1 MAYGADGKAHYISR
15 SWDMLT
21 RDKGW
26 IKVILLLALASFVPF
41 VGLIGLVG
49 YGLEWARLTAWGI
62 DSSPKQRGVRIG
74 ECLASGWR
82 ALVVTFVW
90 MFVWM
95 LAAGIV
101 NSIADVLLPDA
112 LASLIGSL
120 LVLAQLFYIL
130 VVYVAVLRAAIYTK
144 ISAGLNPSRV
154 LEMVKRAPGDLFF
167 FVLIPIVGGLIV
179 SAIWIFFMLLGGVS
193 VLPEIIKMARAAT
206 GSFDDAMFIRHL
218 TAMLRIVMPIAAIA
232 GYLSAVVNAATSLL
246 SYNAVG
252 LWMRQFDVARWG
264 GPSDPLP
271 QAASLP
277 TSTVPPTTPGA
288 GGGYPAQ
295 QPPVTYAPPANQTY
309 QAPAEQ
315 PYQQTTS
322 QPYQAP
328 AAQPYQ
334 APAGQACQ
342 QTTAPATV
350 PVPSPQDPEASMPA
364 SAQMGAAPAQVP
376 MPTQAPAPTVAS
388 TNVTPVP
395 TAAPETESQ
404 PSGEVIVPLVRPR
417 AEEGTGA
424 SESSPTDN
432 PTNPSQQ

>member
-1 MAYGADGKAHYISR
+1 MAYVADGKPHYISR

-62 DSSPKQRGVRIG
+62 DSSPKQHGVRIG

-95 LAAGIV
+95 LAVGIM

-154 LEMVKRAPGDLFF
+154 FEMVKRAPGDLFF

-218 TAMLRIVMPIAAIA
+218 TAMLRVVMPIAAIA
-232 GYLSAVVNAATSLL
+232 GYLSSVVNAATSLL

-295 QPPVTYAPPANQTY
+295 QPPVTYAPPANQSY
-309 QAPAEQ
+309 QAPAAQ

-328 AAQPYQ
+328 AAQTYQ

-342 QTTAPATV
+342 QTTAPATG

-376 MPTQAPAPTVAS
+376 MPTQAPAPAVAS
-388 TNVTPVP
+388 TSVTPVP
-395 TAAPETESQ
+395 TTAPETEAQ
-404 PSGEVIVPLVRPR
+404 PSDEVIVPLVRPR
-417 AEEGTGA
+417 GEEGTAG

>member
-1 MAYGADGKAHYISR
+1 MAYGADGKPHYVSR

-95 LAAGIV
+95 LAVGIV

-232 GYLSAVVNAATSLL
+232 GYLSSVVNAATSLL

-288 GGGYPAQ
+288 GGGCPAQ
-295 QPPVTYAPPANQTY
+295 QPPVTYAPPANQSY
-309 QAPAEQ
+309 QAPAAQ

-388 TNVTPVP
+388 TNVTPAP
-395 TAAPETESQ
+395 TTAPETEAQ
-404 PSGEVIVPLVRPR
+404 PSDEVIVPLVRPR
-417 AEEGTGA
+417 AEEGTGT

-432 PTNPSQQ
+432 PTNSSQQ

>member
-1 MAYGADGKAHYISR
+1 MAYVADGKPHYISR

-62 DSSPKQRGVRIG
+62 DSSPKQHGVRIG

-95 LAAGIV
+95 LAVGIV

-130 VVYVAVLRAAIYTK
+130 VVYVAVLRSAIYTK

-154 LEMVKRAPGDLFF
+154 FEMVKRAPGDLFF

-218 TAMLRIVMPIAAIA
+218 TAMLRVVMPIAAIA
-232 GYLSAVVNAATSLL
+232 GYLSSVVNAATSLL

-295 QPPVTYAPPANQTY
+295 QPPVTYAPPANQSY
-309 QAPAEQ
+309 QASAAQ

-328 AAQPYQ
+328 AAQTYQ

-342 QTTAPATV
+342 QTTAPATG

-364 SAQMGAAPAQVP
+364 SAQMGAAPVQVP
-376 MPTQAPAPTVAS
+376 MPTQAPAPAVAS
-388 TNVTPVP
+388 TSVTPVP
-395 TAAPETESQ
+395 TTAPETEAQ
-404 PSGEVIVPLVRPR
+404 PSDEVIVPLVRPR
-417 AEEGTGA
+417 GEEGTGG

>member
-1 MAYGADGKAHYISR
+1 MAYVADGKPHYISR

-62 DSSPKQRGVRIG
+62 DSSPKQHGVRIG

-95 LAAGIV
+95 LAVGIV

-154 LEMVKRAPGDLFF
+154 FEMVKRAPGDLFF

-218 TAMLRIVMPIAAIA
+218 TAMLRVVMPIAAIA
-232 GYLSAVVNAATSLL
+232 GYLSSVVNAATSLL

-295 QPPVTYAPPANQTY
+295 QPPVTYAPPANQSY
-309 QAPAEQ
+309 QAPAVSPDDE
-315 PYQQTTS
+315 
-322 QPYQAP
+322 P
-328 AAQPYQ
+328 AIPGTGG
-334 APAGQACQ
+334 PNVSGAGGA
-342 QTTAPATV
+342 
-350 PVPSPQDPEASMPA
+350 DMPA
-364 SAQMGAAPAQVP
+364 DDGSRDRSRAIATGPRGVNARLRPDGSRSGSGSHAHPGAGSRRRFDERDACPDHSAGDGG
-376 MPTQAPAPTVAS
+376 S
-388 TNVTPVP
+388 
-395 TAAPETESQ
+395 
-404 PSGEVIVPLVRPR
+404 
-417 AEEGTGA
+417 AE
-424 SESSPTDN
+424 
-432 PTNPSQQ
+432 

>member
-1 MAYGADGKAHYISR
+1 MAYVADGKPHYISR

-112 LASLIGSL
+112 LANLIGSL

-232 GYLSAVVNAATSLL
+232 GYLSSVVNAATSLL

-271 QAASLP
+271 PAASLP

-295 QPPVTYAPPANQTY
+295 QPPVTYAPPANQSY
-309 QAPAEQ
+309 QAPTAQ

-328 AAQPYQ
+328 AAQTYQ
-334 APAGQACQ
+334 APAGQAGQ

-395 TAAPETESQ
+395 TAAPETGAQ
-404 PSGEVIVPLVRPR
+404 PSDEVIVPLVRPR
-417 AEEGTGA
+417 AEEGTGD
-424 SESSPTDN
+424 SESSPTEN

>member
-1 MAYGADGKAHYISR
+1 MAYGADGKPHYISR

-112 LASLIGSL
+112 LANLIGSL

-232 GYLSAVVNAATSLL
+232 GYLSSVVNAATSLL

-295 QPPVTYAPPANQTY
+295 QPPVTYAPPANQSY
-309 QAPAEQ
+309 QAPAAQ

-328 AAQPYQ
+328 ATQPYQ
-334 APAGQACQ
+334 APAGQAGQ
-342 QTTAPATV
+342 QTTAPATA

-388 TNVTPVP
+388 TNVTPAP
-395 TAAPETESQ
+395 IAAPETEAQ
-404 PSGEVIVPLVRPR
+404 PSDEVIVPLVRPR

>member
-1 MAYGADGKAHYISR
+1 MAYGADGKPHYISR

-95 LAAGIV
+95 LATGIV

-112 LASLIGSL
+112 LANLIGSL

-232 GYLSAVVNAATSLL
+232 GYLSSVVNAATSLL

-295 QPPVTYAPPANQTY
+295 QPPVTYAPPANQSY
-309 QAPAEQ
+309 QAPVAQ
-315 PYQQTTS
+315 PYQQTAS

-328 AAQPYQ
+328 AAQTYQ
-334 APAGQACQ
+334 APAGQAGQ

-376 MPTQAPAPTVAS
+376 MPTQAPASTVAS
-388 TNVTPVP
+388 TNVTPAP
-395 TAAPETESQ
+395 IAAPETEAQ
-404 PSGEVIVPLVRPR
+404 PSDEVIVPLVRPR
-417 AEEGTGA
+417 AEEGTVA

>member
-1 MAYGADGKAHYISR
+1 MAYGADGKPHYVSR

-95 LAAGIV
+95 LAVGIV

-232 GYLSAVVNAATSLL
+232 GYLSSVVNAATSLL

-295 QPPVTYAPPANQTY
+295 QPPVTYAPPANQSY
-309 QAPAEQ
+309 QAPAAQ

-364 SAQMGAAPAQVP
+364 SAQMGAAPAQGP

-388 TNVTPVP
+388 TNVTPAP
-395 TAAPETESQ
+395 TAAPETEAQ
-404 PSGEVIVPLVRPR
+404 PSDEVIVPLVRPR
-417 AEEGTGA
+417 AEKGTGA

-432 PTNPSQQ
+432 PTNSSQQ

>member
-1 MAYGADGKAHYISR
+1 
-15 SWDMLT
+15 
-21 RDKGW
+21 
-26 IKVILLLALASFVPF
+26 
-41 VGLIGLVG
+41 
-49 YGLEWARLTAWGI
+49 
-62 DSSPKQRGVRIG
+62 
-74 ECLASGWR
+74 
-82 ALVVTFVW
+82 
-90 MFVWM
+90 M
-95 LAAGIV
+95 LAVGIV

-120 LVLAQLFYIL
+120 LVLAQLFYII

-154 LEMVKRAPGDLFF
+154 FEMVKRAPGDLFF

-218 TAMLRIVMPIAAIA
+218 TAMLRVVMPIAAIA
-232 GYLSAVVNAATSLL
+232 GYLSSVVNAATSLL

-295 QPPVTYAPPANQTY
+295 QPPVTYAPPANQSY
-309 QAPAEQ
+309 QAPAAQ

-328 AAQPYQ
+328 AAQTYQ
-334 APAGQACQ
+334 APTGQACQ

-376 MPTQAPAPTVAS
+376 MPTQAPAPAVAS
-388 TNVTPVP
+388 TNVTPAP
-395 TAAPETESQ
+395 TAAPETEAQ
-404 PSGEVIVPLVRPR
+404 PSDEVIVPLVRPR
-417 AEEGTGA
+417 AEEGTGG

-432 PTNPSQQ
+432 PTNSSQQ

>member
-1 MAYGADGKAHYISR
+1 MAYVADGKPHYISR

-112 LASLIGSL
+112 LANLIGSL
-120 LVLAQLFYIL
+120 LVLAQIFYIL

-167 FVLIPIVGGLIV
+167 FVLILIVGGLIV
-179 SAIWIFFMLLGGVS
+179 SAIWVFFMLLGGVS
-193 VLPEIIKMARAAT
+193 VLPEIIKMARVAM
-206 GSFDDAMFIRHL
+206 GGFDDAMFIRHL
-218 TAMLRIVMPIAAIA
+218 TAMLRIVMPVAAIA
-232 GYLSAVVNAATSLL
+232 GYLSSVVYAATSLL
-246 SYNAVG
+246 TYNAVG

-288 GGGYPAQ
+288 GGGYPTQ

-309 QAPAEQ
+309 QAPAAQ

-322 QPYQAP
+322 QPYQV
-328 AAQPYQ
+328 
-334 APAGQACQ
+334 PAGQAYQ
-342 QTTAPATV
+342 QTAAPATV

-388 TNVTPVP
+388 TSVTPAP
-395 TAAPETESQ
+395 ASAPETEAQ
-404 PSGEVIVPLVRPR
+404 PSEDVIVPLVRPR

>member
-1 MAYGADGKAHYISR
+1 MAYVADGKPHYISR

-95 LAAGIV
+95 LAVGIV

-144 ISAGLNPSRV
+144 IYAGLNPSRV
-154 LEMVKRAPGDLFF
+154 FEMVKRAPGDLFF

-232 GYLSAVVNAATSLL
+232 GYLSSVVNAATSLL

-288 GGGYPAQ
+288 GGGYPTQ
-295 QPPVTYAPPANQTY
+295 QPPVTYALPANQSY
-309 QAPAEQ
+309 QAPAAQ

-322 QPYQAP
+322 
-328 AAQPYQ
+328 QPYQ

-364 SAQMGAAPAQVP
+364 SAQMGAGPAQVP
-376 MPTQAPAPTVAS
+376 MLTQAPAPTVAS
-388 TNVTPVP
+388 TSVTPVP
-395 TAAPETESQ
+395 TAAPETEAQ
-404 PSGEVIVPLVRPR
+404 PSDEVIVPLVRPR
-417 AEEGTGA
+417 AEEGTGP

-432 PTNPSQQ
+432 PNNPSQQ

>member
-1 MAYGADGKAHYISR
+1 MAYVADGKPHYISR

-120 LVLAQLFYIL
+120 LVLAQIFYIL

-167 FVLIPIVGGLIV
+167 FVLILIVGGLIV
-179 SAIWIFFMLLGGVS
+179 SAIWVFLMLLGGVS
-193 VLPEIIKMARAAT
+193 VLPEIIKMARVAM
-206 GSFDDAMFIRHL
+206 GGFDDAMFIRHL

-232 GYLSAVVNAATSLL
+232 GYLSSVVYAATSLL
-246 SYNAVG
+246 TYNSVG

-277 TSTVPPTTPGA
+277 TSPVLPTTPGA

-309 QAPAEQ
+309 QAPAAQ

-328 AAQPYQ
+328 T
-334 APAGQACQ
+334 GQAYQ
-342 QTTAPATV
+342 QTAAPATV

-388 TNVTPVP
+388 TNVTPAP
-395 TAAPETESQ
+395 AAAPETEAQ
-404 PSGEVIVPLVRPR
+404 PSEDVIVPLVRPR

-432 PTNPSQQ
+432 PSNTSQQ

>member
-1 MAYGADGKAHYISR
+1 MAYGADGKPHYISR

-95 LAAGIV
+95 LATGIV
-101 NSIADVLLPDA
+101 SSIADVLLPDA

-295 QPPVTYAPPANQTY
+295 QPPVTYAPPANQ
-309 QAPAEQ
+309 
-315 PYQQTTS
+315 S
-322 QPYQAP
+322 YQAP
-328 AAQPYQ
+328 AAQPYQQATSQPYQ

-376 MPTQAPAPTVAS
+376 MPTQAPASAVAS
-388 TNVTPVP
+388 TNMTPAP
-395 TAAPETESQ
+395 TAAPETEAQ
-404 PSGEVIVPLVRPR
+404 PSDEVIVPLVRPR
-417 AEEGTGA
+417 AGEEAGG
-424 SESSPTDN
+424 SESSPTDS

>member
-1 MAYGADGKAHYISR
+1 MAYVADGKPHYISR

-95 LAAGIV
+95 LAVGIV
-101 NSIADVLLPDA
+101 NSIADALLPDA

-271 QAASLP
+271 QTASLP

-288 GGGYPAQ
+288 GGYPAQ
-295 QPPVTYAPPANQTY
+295 QPPVTYAPPANQ
-309 QAPAEQ
+309 
-315 PYQQTTS
+315 S
-322 QPYQAP
+322 YQAP
-328 AAQPYQ
+328 AAQPNQQTTSQPHQAPAAQSYQ

-350 PVPSPQDPEASMPA
+350 PMPSPQDPEASMPA
-364 SAQMGAAPAQVP
+364 SAQIGAAPAQVP
-376 MPTQAPAPTVAS
+376 MPTQVPAPIAAS
-388 TNVTPVP
+388 TNVTSAP
-395 TAAPETESQ
+395 TTAPETEAQS
-404 PSGEVIVPLVRPR
+404 SDEVIVPLVRPR

-424 SESSPTDN
+424 SESSSTDN

>member
-1 MAYGADGKAHYISR
+1 MAYGADGKPHYISR

-95 LAAGIV
+95 LATGIV

-218 TAMLRIVMPIAAIA
+218 TATLRIVMPIAAIA
-232 GYLSAVVNAATSLL
+232 GYLSSVVNAATSLL

-271 QAASLP
+271 QVASLP

-288 GGGYPAQ
+288 GGGYPTQ

-309 QAPAEQ
+309 QAPAAQ

-328 AAQPYQ
+328 AAQTYQ
-334 APAGQACQ
+334 APAGQAGQ
-342 QTTAPATV
+342 QTTAPTTV
-350 PVPSPQDPEASMPA
+350 PVPSPQDSEASMPA
-364 SAQMGAAPAQVP
+364 SAQMGAAPTQVP
-376 MPTQAPAPTVAS
+376 MPTQVPAPTVAS
-388 TNVTPVP
+388 TNATPVP
-395 TAAPETESQ
+395 TAAPETEAQS
-404 PSGEVIVPLVRPR
+404 SDEVIVPLVRPR
-417 AEEGTGA
+417 TEEGTGA

>member
-1 MAYGADGKAHYISR
+1 MAYGADGKPHYISR

-26 IKVILLLALASFVPF
+26 IKVILLLAIASFVPF

-112 LASLIGSL
+112 LANLIGSL

-179 SAIWIFFMLLGGVS
+179 SAIWIIFMLLGGVS

-218 TAMLRIVMPIAAIA
+218 TAVLRIVMPIAAIA

-271 QAASLP
+271 PAASLP

-295 QPPVTYAPPANQTY
+295 QPPVTYAPPANQSY
-309 QAPAEQ
+309 QAPAAQ

-328 AAQPYQ
+328 AAQTYQ
-334 APAGQACQ
+334 APAGQAGQ

-364 SAQMGAAPAQVP
+364 SAQMGATPAQVP

-388 TNVTPVP
+388 TNVTPAP
-395 TAAPETESQ
+395 TAAPETEAQ
-404 PSGEVIVPLVRPR
+404 PSDEVIVSLVRPR

-424 SESSPTDN
+424 SESSPTEN

>member
-1 MAYGADGKAHYISR
+1 MAYGADGKPHYISR

-41 VGLIGLVG
+41 MGLIGLVG

-95 LAAGIV
+95 LAVGIV

-309 QAPAEQ
+309 QAPAAQ
-315 PYQQTTS
+315 PYQQATS

-328 AAQPYQ
+328 ATQPYQ

-350 PVPSPQDPEASMPA
+350 AVPSPQDPEASMPA

-376 MPTQAPAPTVAS
+376 MPTQAPAPTAAS

-395 TAAPETESQ
+395 TAAPETEAQ
-404 PSGEVIVPLVRPR
+404 PSDEVIVPLVRPR

-432 PTNPSQQ
+432 PTNPSQ

>member
-1 MAYGADGKAHYISR
+1 MAYVADGKPHYISR

-112 LASLIGSL
+112 LANLIGSL
-120 LVLAQLFYIL
+120 LVLAQVFYIL

-167 FVLIPIVGGLIV
+167 FVLILIVGGLIV
-179 SAIWIFFMLLGGVS
+179 SAIWVFFMLLGGVS
-193 VLPEIIKMARAAT
+193 VLPEIIKMARVAM

-218 TAMLRIVMPIAAIA
+218 TAMLRIVMPVAAIA
-232 GYLSAVVNAATSLL
+232 GYLSSVVYAATSLL
-246 SYNAVG
+246 TYNSVG

-288 GGGYPAQ
+288 GGGYPTQ

-309 QAPAEQ
+309 QAPAAQ

-322 QPYQAP
+322 HPCQP
-328 AAQPYQ
+328 
-334 APAGQACQ
+334 PAGQAYQ
-342 QTTAPATV
+342 QTAAPATV
-350 PVPSPQDPEASMPA
+350 AVPSPQDPEASIPA

-376 MPTQAPAPTVAS
+376 MPTQAPASTVAS
-388 TNVTPVP
+388 TNVTPAP
-395 TAAPETESQ
+395 AAAPETEAQ
-404 PSGEVIVPLVRPR
+404 PSDEVIVPLVRPR
-417 AEEGTGA
+417 AEEGTGG
-424 SESSPTDN
+424 SESSPADN
-432 PTNPSQQ
+432 PTNPS

>member
-1 MAYGADGKAHYISR
+1 MAYGADGKPHYISR

-95 LAAGIV
+95 LATGIV

-206 GSFDDAMFIRHL
+206 GSFDDAVFIRHL
-218 TAMLRIVMPIAAIA
+218 TAMLRIVMPIAVIA

-271 QAASLP
+271 QAVSLP

-295 QPPVTYAPPANQTY
+295 QPPVTYAPPANQ
-309 QAPAEQ
+309 
-315 PYQQTTS
+315 S
-322 QPYQAP
+322 YQAP

-334 APAGQACQ
+334 QATSQPYQAPAGQAGQ

-376 MPTQAPAPTVAS
+376 MPTQAPAPTAAS

-395 TAAPETESQ
+395 AAAPETEAQ
-404 PSGEVIVPLVRPR
+404 PSDEVIVPLVRPR

>member
-1 MAYGADGKAHYISR
+1 MAYGADGKPHYISR

-179 SAIWIFFMLLGGVS
+179 SAIWIFFILLGGVS

-295 QPPVTYAPPANQTY
+295 QPPVTYAPPANQSY

-328 AAQPYQ
+328 AAQTYQ
-334 APAGQACQ
+334 APAGQAGQ

-388 TNVTPVP
+388 TNVTPAP
-395 TAAPETESQ
+395 TAAPETEAQ
-404 PSGEVIVPLVRPR
+404 PSDEVIVPLVRPR
-417 AEEGTGA
+417 AEEGTED

>member
-1 MAYGADGKAHYISR
+1 MAYGADGKPHYISR

-95 LAAGIV
+95 LATGIV

-271 QAASLP
+271 PAASLP

-328 AAQPYQ
+328 AAQTYQ
-334 APAGQACQ
+334 APAGQAGQ

-376 MPTQAPAPTVAS
+376 MPTQATAPTVAS
-388 TNVTPVP
+388 TNVTSAP
-395 TAAPETESQ
+395 TVAPQTEAQ
-404 PSGEVIVPLVRPR
+404 PSDEVIVPLVRPR

>member
-1 MAYGADGKAHYISR
+1 MAYAADGKPHYISR

-26 IKVILLLALASFVPF
+26 IKVILLLALACFVPF
-41 VGLIGLVG
+41 VGVIGLVG

-82 ALVVTFVW
+82 ALVVAFMW

-95 LAAGIV
+95 FAAGIV
-101 NSIADVLLPDA
+101 GSIADALLPDA
-112 LASLIGSL
+112 LANLIGSL
-120 LVLAQLFYIL
+120 LVLAHLFYIL

-167 FVLIPIVGGLIV
+167 FVLIPIVAGLIV
-179 SAIWIFFMLLGGVS
+179 SAIWIFFMMLGGVS

-232 GYLSAVVNAATSLL
+232 GYLSSVVNAATSLL
-246 SYNAVG
+246 AYNAVG
-252 LWMRQFDVARWG
+252 LWMRQFDVAHWG
-264 GPSDPLP
+264 GPNDPLP
-271 QAASLP
+271 QTAASP
-277 TSTVPPTTPGA
+277 TPTVPPTTPGA
-288 GGGYPAQ
+288 GGYPSQ
-295 QPPVTYAPPANQTY
+295 QPPVTYAPPANQPYQAPTAQPY
-309 QAPAEQ
+309 QAPAG
-315 PYQQTTS
+315 

-334 APAGQACQ
+334 APAGQPYQAPAAQPYQ
-342 QTTAPATV
+342 QTTSQPY
-350 PVPSPQDPEASMPA
+350 
-364 SAQMGAAPAQVP
+364 
-376 MPTQAPAPTVAS
+376 QAPAGQAQQPAE
-388 TNVTPVP
+388 
-395 TAAPETESQ
+395 AQ
-404 PSGEVIVPLVRPR
+404 PSDEVIVPLVRPR
-417 AEEGTGA
+417 DGEEAGG

-432 PTNPSQQ
+432 PDNPSQQ

>member
-1 MAYGADGKAHYISR
+1 MAYVADGKPHYISR

-101 NSIADVLLPDA
+101 NSIADALLPDA

-271 QAASLP
+271 HAVSLP

-295 QPPVTYAPPANQTY
+295 QPPVTYAPPANQSY
-309 QAPAEQ
+309 QAPAAQ

-322 QPYQAP
+322 
-328 AAQPYQ
+328 QPYQ

-395 TAAPETESQ
+395 AAAPETEAQ
-404 PSGEVIVPLVRPR
+404 PSEEVIVPLVRPR

>member
-1 MAYGADGKAHYISR
+1 MAYVADGKPHYISR

-95 LAAGIV
+95 LATGIV

-112 LASLIGSL
+112 LANLIGSL

-144 ISAGLNPSRV
+144 ISAGLSPSRV

-218 TAMLRIVMPIAAIA
+218 TAVLRIVMPIAAIA

-295 QPPVTYAPPANQTY
+295 QPPVTYAPPANQSY
-309 QAPAEQ
+309 QAPAAQ
-315 PYQQTTS
+315 PYQQATS

-328 AAQPYQ
+328 AAQTYQ
-334 APAGQACQ
+334 APAGQIDQ

-388 TNVTPVP
+388 TNVTPAP
-395 TAAPETESQ
+395 TAAPETEAQ
-404 PSGEVIVPLVRPR
+404 PSDEVIVPLVRPR
-417 AEEGTGA
+417 AEEGTED

-432 PTNPSQQ
+432 PTNPSQR

>member
-1 MAYGADGKAHYISR
+1 MAYVADGKPHYISR

-167 FVLIPIVGGLIV
+167 FVLIPIVGGLIA

-232 GYLSAVVNAATSLL
+232 GYLSSIVNAATSLL

-271 QAASLP
+271 QAVSLP

-288 GGGYPAQ
+288 GGGYPTQ

-309 QAPAEQ
+309 QAPAAQ
-315 PYQQTTS
+315 PYQQATS
-322 QPYQAP
+322 QSYQQATS
-328 AAQPYQ
+328 QPYQ

-388 TNVTPVP
+388 TNELPVP
-395 TAAPETESQ
+395 TAAPETEAQ
-404 PSGEVIVPLVRPR
+404 PSDEVIVPLVRPR
-417 AEEGTGA
+417 AEEGTGG

-432 PTNPSQQ
+432 PTNSSQQ

>member
-1 MAYGADGKAHYISR
+1 MAYGADGKPHYISR

-26 IKVILLLALASFVPF
+26 IKVILLLALACFVPF

-95 LAAGIV
+95 FAAGIV
-101 NSIADVLLPDA
+101 NSIADALLPDA

-167 FVLIPIVGGLIV
+167 FVLIPIVAGLIV

-193 VLPEIIKMARAAT
+193 VLPEIIKMARAAS
-206 GSFDDAMFIRHL
+206 GNFDDAMFIRHL

-232 GYLSAVVNAATSLL
+232 GYLSSVVNATTSLL
-246 SYNAVG
+246 AYNAVG
-252 LWMRQFDVARWG
+252 LWMRQFDIAHWG
-264 GPSDPLP
+264 GPNDPLP
-271 QAASLP
+271 QSAPLP
-277 TSTVPPTTPGA
+277 TSTVPPTTPAA
-288 GGGYPAQ
+288 GGGYPTQ
-295 QPPVTYAPPANQTY
+295 QPPVTYAPPANQPY
-309 QAPAEQ
+309 QAPAAQ

-322 QPYQAP
+322 
-328 AAQPYQ
+328 QPYQ

-376 MPTQAPAPTVAS
+376 MPSQAPAPTVAS
-388 TNVTPVP
+388 TNVTPAPAV
-395 TAAPETESQ
+395 TPETEAQ
-404 PSGEVIVPLVRPR
+404 PGDEVIVPLVRPR
-417 AEEGTGA
+417 AGEEVGG
-424 SESSPTDN
+424 SESSSTDN
-432 PTNPSQQ
+432 PNDPSQQ

>member
-1 MAYGADGKAHYISR
+1 MAYVADGKPHYISR

-101 NSIADVLLPDA
+101 NSIADVLLPDV

-167 FVLIPIVGGLIV
+167 FVLIPIVGGLIA

-232 GYLSAVVNAATSLL
+232 GYLSSVVNAATSLL

-271 QAASLP
+271 QASSLP

-288 GGGYPAQ
+288 GGGYPTQ
-295 QPPVTYAPPANQTY
+295 QPPVTYAPPANQSY
-309 QAPAEQ
+309 QAPAAQ
-315 PYQQTTS
+315 PYQQATS

-350 PVPSPQDPEASMPA
+350 PVPSPQDPEVSMPA

-376 MPTQAPAPTVAS
+376 MPTQVSAPTVAS
-388 TNVTPVP
+388 TDVTPAP
-395 TAAPETESQ
+395 TAAPETEAQ
-404 PSGEVIVPLVRPR
+404 PSDEVIVPLVRPR

-432 PTNPSQQ
+432 PNNSSQQ

>member
-1 MAYGADGKAHYISR
+1 MAYGADGKPHYVSR

-49 YGLEWARLTAWGI
+49 YGLEWARLTAWGV

-95 LAAGIV
+95 LAVGIV

-232 GYLSAVVNAATSLL
+232 GYLSSVVNAATSLL

-277 TSTVPPTTPGA
+277 ASTVPPTTPGA
-288 GGGYPAQ
+288 GGGYPTQ
-295 QPPVTYAPPANQTY
+295 QPPVTYAPPANQSY
-309 QAPAEQ
+309 QTHAAQ

-322 QPYQAP
+322 QPYQAS
-328 AAQPYQ
+328 AAQPHQ

-342 QTTAPATV
+342 QTTAPATG
-350 PVPSPQDPEASMPA
+350 PAPSPQDPEASMPA

-376 MPTQAPAPTVAS
+376 MPIQAPAPTVAS
-388 TNVTPVP
+388 TNVTPAP
-395 TAAPETESQ
+395 TAAPETEAQ
-404 PSGEVIVPLVRPR
+404 PSDEVIVPLVRPR
-417 AEEGTGA
+417 AEEGTGG
-424 SESSPTDN
+424 SESSPMDN
-432 PTNPSQQ
+432 PSNTSQQ

>member
-1 MAYGADGKAHYISR
+1 MAYVADGKPHYISR

-95 LAAGIV
+95 LAVGIV

-206 GSFDDAMFIRHL
+206 GSFDDTMFIRHL

-232 GYLSAVVNAATSLL
+232 GYLSSVVNAATSLL

-277 TSTVPPTTPGA
+277 TSAVPPTTPGA
-288 GGGYPAQ
+288 AGGYPAQ
-295 QPPVTYAPPANQTY
+295 QPPVTYAPPAHQPY
-309 QAPAEQ
+309 QAPAAQ

-322 QPYQAP
+322 
-328 AAQPYQ
+328 QPYQ

-376 MPTQAPAPTVAS
+376 MPTQAPASAVAS
-388 TNVTPVP
+388 TNMTPAP
-395 TAAPETESQ
+395 TAAPEAEAQ
-404 PSGEVIVPLVRPR
+404 PSDEVIVPLVRPR
-417 AEEGTGA
+417 AEEGTGDT
-424 SESSPTDN
+424 ESSPADN
-432 PTNPSQQ
+432 PNNPSQQ

>member
-1 MAYGADGKAHYISR
+1 MAYGADGKPHYISR

-95 LAAGIV
+95 LAVGIV

-206 GSFDDAMFIRHL
+206 GSFDDTMFIRHL

-232 GYLSAVVNAATSLL
+232 GYLSSVVNAATSLL

-277 TSTVPPTTPGA
+277 TSAVPPTMPGA

-309 QAPAEQ
+309 QAPA
-315 PYQQTTS
+315 
-322 QPYQAP
+322 
-328 AAQPYQ
+328 AQPYQ
-334 APAGQACQ
+334 APAGQAGQ
-342 QTTAPATV
+342 QTTAPTTV

-388 TNVTPVP
+388 TSATPVP
-395 TAAPETESQ
+395 TAAPETEAQ
-404 PSGEVIVPLVRPR
+404 PSDEVIVPLVRPR
-417 AEEGTGA
+417 AGEEAGG

-432 PTNPSQQ
+432 PTNSSQQ

>member
-1 MAYGADGKAHYISR
+1 MAYVADGKPHYISR

-62 DSSPKQRGVRIG
+62 DSSPKQHGVRIG

-95 LAAGIV
+95 LVVGIV

-120 LVLAQLFYIL
+120 LVLAQLFYII
-130 VVYVAVLRAAIYTK
+130 VVYVAVLRAAIYTR

-154 LEMVKRAPGDLFF
+154 FEMVKRAPGDLFF

-218 TAMLRIVMPIAAIA
+218 TAMLRVVMPIAAIA
-232 GYLSAVVNAATSLL
+232 GYLSSVVNAATSLL

-295 QPPVTYAPPANQTY
+295 QSPVTYAPPANQSY
-309 QAPAEQ
+309 QAPAAQ

-328 AAQPYQ
+328 AAQTYQ

-376 MPTQAPAPTVAS
+376 MPTQAPAPAVAS
-388 TNVTPVP
+388 TNVTPAP
-395 TAAPETESQ
+395 TAAPETEAQ
-404 PSGEVIVPLVRPR
+404 PSDEVIVPLVRPR
-417 AEEGTGA
+417 SEEGTGG
-424 SESSPTDN
+424 SESLPTDN

>member
-1 MAYGADGKAHYISR
+1 MAYGADGKPHYISR

-112 LASLIGSL
+112 LANLIGSL

-218 TAMLRIVMPIAAIA
+218 TATLRIVMPIAAIA

-271 QAASLP
+271 PAASLP

-295 QPPVTYAPPANQTY
+295 QPPVTYAPPANQSY
-309 QAPAEQ
+309 QAPAAQ

-328 AAQPYQ
+328 AAQTYQ
-334 APAGQACQ
+334 APAGQAGQ

-376 MPTQAPAPTVAS
+376 MPTQAPTPAAAS
-388 TNVTPVP
+388 TNVTPAP
-395 TAAPETESQ
+395 IAAPETEAQ
-404 PSGEVIVPLVRPR
+404 PSDEVVVPLVRPR
-417 AEEGTGA
+417 AEEGTGD
-424 SESSPTDN
+424 SESSPTEN

>member
-1 MAYGADGKAHYISR
+1 MAYVADGKPHYISR

-26 IKVILLLALASFVPF
+26 IKVILLLALACFVPF

-95 LAAGIV
+95 FAAGIV
-101 NSIADVLLPDA
+101 TSIADVLFPDA
-112 LASLIGSL
+112 LANLIGSL

-130 VVYVAVLRAAIYTK
+130 LVYVAVLRAAIYTK

-179 SAIWIFFMLLGGVS
+179 SVIWIFFMLLGGVS

-232 GYLSAVVNAATSLL
+232 GYLSSVVNAATSLL

-252 LWMRQFDVARWG
+252 LWMRQFDVAHWG
-264 GPSDPLP
+264 GPNDPLP
-271 QAASLP
+271 QPAPLP

-288 GGGYPAQ
+288 GGYPSQ
-295 QPPVTYAPPANQTY
+295 QPPVTYAPPANQPY
-309 QAPAEQ
+309 QAPAAQ

-322 QPYQAP
+322 QPYQTP
-328 AAQPYQ
+328 ATQPYQ
-334 APAGQACQ
+334 APAGQAQ
-342 QTTAPATV
+342 Q
-350 PVPSPQDPEASMPA
+350 PEEA
-364 SAQMGAAPAQVP
+364 
-376 MPTQAPAPTVAS
+376 
-388 TNVTPVP
+388 
-395 TAAPETESQ
+395 Q
-404 PSGEVIVPLVRPR
+404 PSDEVIVPLVRPR
-417 AEEGTGA
+417 AGEETGG

-432 PTNPSQQ
+432 PNNPSQQ

>member
-1 MAYGADGKAHYISR
+1 MAYGADGKPHYISR

-95 LAAGIV
+95 LATGIV

-130 VVYVAVLRAAIYTK
+130 VAYVAVLRAAIYTK

-232 GYLSAVVNAATSLL
+232 GYLSSVVNAATSLL

-264 GPSDPLP
+264 GPSDPLS
-271 QAASLP
+271 QAVTLP

-288 GGGYPAQ
+288 GGGYPTQ
-295 QPPVTYAPPANQTY
+295 QPPVTYAPPVNQPY
-309 QAPAEQ
+309 QAPAAQ

-322 QPYQAP
+322 
-328 AAQPYQ
+328 QPYQ

-350 PVPSPQDPEASMPA
+350 PVPSPQDPEAAMPA

-376 MPTQAPAPTVAS
+376 MPTQVPAPTVAS
-388 TNVTPVP
+388 TNVTPAP
-395 TAAPETESQ
+395 TAAPETEAQS
-404 PSGEVIVPLVRPR
+404 SDEVIVPLVRPR

>member
-1 MAYGADGKAHYISR
+1 MAYGADGKPHYISR

-95 LAAGIV
+95 LAVGIV

-112 LASLIGSL
+112 LANLIGSL

-295 QPPVTYAPPANQTY
+295 QPPVTYAPPANQSY

-328 AAQPYQ
+328 AGQ
-334 APAGQACQ
+334 AGQQ
-342 QTTAPATV
+342 MTAPATV

-395 TAAPETESQ
+395 TAAPETEAQ
-404 PSGEVIVPLVRPR
+404 PSDEVIVPLVRPR

>member
-1 MAYGADGKAHYISR
+1 MAYVADGKPHYISR

-62 DSSPKQRGVRIG
+62 DSSPKQRGARIG

-95 LAAGIV
+95 LAVGIV

-112 LASLIGSL
+112 LANLIGSL

-232 GYLSAVVNAATSLL
+232 GYLSSVVNAATSLL

-271 QAASLP
+271 PAASLP

-295 QPPVTYAPPANQTY
+295 QPPVTYAPPANQSY

-322 QPYQAP
+322 
-328 AAQPYQ
+328 QPYQ

-376 MPTQAPAPTVAS
+376 MPTQVPAPTAAS
-388 TNVTPVP
+388 TNVTPAP
-395 TAAPETESQ
+395 TAAPETEAQ
-404 PSGEVIVPLVRPR
+404 PSDEVIVPLVRPR
-417 AEEGTGA
+417 AEEGTGV

-432 PTNPSQQ
+432 PNNPS

>member
-1 MAYGADGKAHYISR
+1 MAYVADGKPHYISR

-101 NSIADVLLPDA
+101 NSIADALLPDA

-167 FVLIPIVGGLIV
+167 FVLIPIVGGLIA

-232 GYLSAVVNAATSLL
+232 GYLSSVVNAATSLL

-295 QPPVTYAPPANQTY
+295 QPPVTYAPPANQSY
-309 QAPAEQ
+309 QAPAAQ

-350 PVPSPQDPEASMPA
+350 PMPSPQDPEASMPA

-376 MPTQAPAPTVAS
+376 MPTQVPAPTVAS
-388 TNVTPVP
+388 TNVTPAP
-395 TAAPETESQ
+395 TAAPETKAQ
-404 PSGEVIVPLVRPR
+404 PSDEVIVPLVRPR

-432 PTNPSQQ
+432 PTNSSEQ

>member
-1 MAYGADGKAHYISR
+1 MAYGADGKPHYISR

-112 LASLIGSL
+112 LTNLIGSL

-271 QAASLP
+271 PAASLP

-295 QPPVTYAPPANQTY
+295 QPPVTYAPPANQSY
-309 QAPAEQ
+309 QAPAAQ

-328 AAQPYQ
+328 AAQTYQ
-334 APAGQACQ
+334 APAGQAGQ

-395 TAAPETESQ
+395 TAAPETEAQ
-404 PSGEVIVPLVRPR
+404 PSDEVIVPLVRPR

-424 SESSPTDN
+424 SESSSTDN
-432 PTNPSQQ
+432 PNNPSQQ